1 MKKLYT
7 LLLTFFLSS
16 LSFGQTIYSENMG
29 TGTGTLAISA
39 TTFQN
44 ASPIT
49 YSGTADTR
57 ASLVSS
63 GYTGASGGRNV
74 FITNTAGKYFQVDN
88 INTSAYLSTD
98 IQMSFGYNTPSI
110 SNPQLVIEQSTNSGT
125 TWTPIT
131 FTPSAT
137 GWSLIT
143 ISGGQIP
150 SSSSLSL
157 RFTQPAATDQFRI
170 DDLKL
175 TNVSSSCA
183 LSLSA
188 ETTACVASTIALDNY
203 TITIPFTG
211 GGTASYTI
219 TTSGTVSG
227 DNPSSVATGNIV
239 ITFVENS
246 PYLATITG
254 GTCNFTIT
262 GNSPECKTENAL
274 PYYEGF
280 NYTVGNSLG
289 SEQKWTNVNSGDN
302 IVSAT
307 GNLSYTGLTTAGNSI
322 SFAADGIDCFSPI
335 TSTNS
340 GTVYYSF
347 LMNISSMAGVTD
359 ANGGY
364 LAGFGET
371 NTNLGATLWT
381 KRVDDTNFNLGI
393 EVRTANAAN
402 TTFTSTTYQ
411 TGQTYFVVVGYT
423 FNPTTTSDDVVSL
436 WINPVVNNPEPSATL
451 TDTHAA
457 TDLLNVSRFFFRQDS
472 ATETPAVQIDELRI
486 GTAWADVVPQ
496 VAGLADNNI
505 NGLTMY
511 PNPLKGNTLFLTSTA
526 NAAMSVQIFDLLG
539 KEVLKSNVMNNAVNV
554 SSLNAGVYMVKVTE
568 EGKTATRKLVIQ

>member
-505 NGLTMY
+505 NGLKMY

-539 KEVLKSNVMNNAVNV
+539 KEVLKSNVMNNTVNV
-554 SSLNAGVYMVKVTE
+554 SGLNAGVYMVKVTE